1 MQGLF
6 EMAAVSS
13 FLGIAGLTRAADRQ
27 IVDYSLE
34 SLLGYGIISAETKGT
49 CGFASCHNEYRGGT
63 WL

>member
-1 MQGLF
+1 
-6 EMAAVSS
+6 MAEVTL
-13 FLGIAGLTRAADRQ
+13 FLGIAGLIRAADRQ

-34 SLLGYGIISAETKGT
+34 SLLGYGIIRAETKGA